1 MKISMAAHHPF
12 RLKKLLTVHSIPSIL
27 FVRSIFHPAEVIS
40 MIGRATQVVDCRE
53 SMGLAKGGGLAQ
65 RGTLSEA
72 TKPDV
77 IAIAMSPGRRHITK
91 PVCEMTYGLRR
102 EGIQT
107 SVLVLEAG
115 TGVPE
120 SFPQASRGYGPTF
133 GLNEKEL
140 EQVARHKIAVLH
152 LGNVRSHVIYKAKEV
167 LAQID
172 IPVVVVAQCPM
183 DMEDFAK
190 EGIRT
195 RAVKPPH
202 QKTETKGEVVDI
214 VTGITRG
221 ATCTRVKLNTLA
233 KVLNKHLAEINAREA
248 EQASKKKK

>member
-1 MKISMAAHHPF
+1 M
-12 RLKKLLTVHSIPSIL
+12 
-27 FVRSIFHPAEVIS
+27 
-40 MIGRATQVVDCRE
+40 DCRE

-115 TGVPE
+115 TGLPD

-133 GLNEKEL
+133 GINEREM
-140 EQVARHKIAVLH
+140 EQIARHKIAVFH
-152 LGNVRSHVIYKAKEV
+152 LGNVRSHVISKAKEILSQV
-167 LAQID
+167 D
-172 IPVVVVAQCPM
+172 IPAVVVAQCPM
-183 DMEDFAK
+183 DMEDFAR
-190 EGIRT
+190 EGIKT
-195 RAVKPPH
+195 RSVRPTH
-202 QKTETKGEVVDI
+202 QKTETRGEVVDI

-221 ATCTRVKLNTLA
+221 TTCTRVKLNTLA
-233 KVLNKHLAEINAREA
+233 KVLNKHLAEITAREA
-248 EQASKKKK
+248 AEALKTKKK

>member
-1 MKISMAAHHPF
+1 
-12 RLKKLLTVHSIPSIL
+12 
-27 FVRSIFHPAEVIS
+27 

-72 TKPDV
+72 MKPDV

-107 SVLVLEAG
+107 SVLVLESG

-133 GLNEKEL
+133 GLNVREID
-140 EQVARHKIAVLH
+140 QIARHKIAVFH
-152 LGNVRSHVIYKAKEV
+152 LGNVRSHVISKTKEV
-167 LAQID
+167 LALVD
-172 IPVVVVAQCPM
+172 IPAVVVAQCPM
-183 DMEDFAK
+183 DFEDFAR
-190 EGIRT
+190 EGVKT
-195 RAVKPPH
+195 RLVKPPY
-202 QKTETKGEVVDI
+202 QNTQTKGEVVDI
-214 VTGITRG
+214 VTGVTRG
-221 ATCTRVKLNTLA
+221 TTCTRVRLNTLA
-233 KVLNKHLAEINAREA
+233 KVLNRHLAEIGAREA
-248 EQASKKKK
+248 QAAAQAASKKKKK

>member
-1 MKISMAAHHPF
+1 M
-12 RLKKLLTVHSIPSIL
+12 
-27 FVRSIFHPAEVIS
+27 
-40 MIGRATQVVDCRE
+40 DCRE

-115 TGVPE
+115 TGLPD

-133 GLNEKEL
+133 GVNEREM
-140 EQVARHKIAVLH
+140 EQIARHKIAVFH
-152 LGNVRSHVIYKAKEV
+152 LGNVRSHVISKAKEILSQV
-167 LAQID
+167 D
-172 IPVVVVAQCPM
+172 IPAVVVAQCPM
-183 DMEDFAK
+183 DMEDFAR
-190 EGIRT
+190 EGIKT
-195 RAVKPPH
+195 RAVRPTH
-202 QKTETKGEVVDI
+202 QKTETRGEVVDI

-221 ATCTRVKLNTLA
+221 TTCTRVKLNNLA
-233 KVLNKHLAEINAREA
+233 KVLNKHLAEITAREA
-248 EQASKKKK
+248 AEALKTKKK

>member
-1 MKISMAAHHPF
+1 M
-12 RLKKLLTVHSIPSIL
+12 
-27 FVRSIFHPAEVIS
+27 
-40 MIGRATQVVDCRE
+40 VDCRE

-120 SFPQASRGYGPTF
+120 SFPQGSRGYGPTF
-133 GLNEKEL
+133 GLSEKEI

-152 LGNVRSHVIYKAKEV
+152 LGNVRSHVIHKAKEV
-167 LAQID
+167 LAQVD
-172 IPVVVVAQCPM
+172 LPVVVVAQCPM
-183 DMEDFAK
+183 DMEDFAR
-190 EGIRT
+190 EGIKT
-195 RAVKPPH
+195 STVKPPR
-202 QKTETKGEVVDI
+202 QKIETKGEVVDI

-221 ATCTRVKLNTLA
+221 ATCTRVKLNNLA
-233 KVLNKHLAEINAREA
+233 KVLNKHLARINALEALEA
-248 EQASKKKK
+248 EAAKKEKK

>member
-1 MKISMAAHHPF
+1 
-12 RLKKLLTVHSIPSIL
+12 
-27 FVRSIFHPAEVIS
+27 

-152 LGNVRSHVIYKAKEV
+152 LGNVRSHVIYKAKEL

-172 IPVVVVAQCPM
+172 IPAVVVAQCPM

-190 EGIRT
+190 EGIKT

-248 EQASKKKK
+248 EDARKKRK

>member
-1 MKISMAAHHPF
+1 M
-12 RLKKLLTVHSIPSIL
+12 
-27 FVRSIFHPAEVIS
+27 
-40 MIGRATQVVDCRE
+40 DCRE

-133 GLNEKEL
+133 GLNEREL
-140 EQVARHKIAVLH
+140 EQIARHKIAVLH
-152 LGNVRSHVIYKAKEV
+152 LGNVRSHVIFKAKEILSQV
-167 LAQID
+167 D
-172 IPVVVVAQCPM
+172 IPAVVVAQCPM
-183 DMEDFAK
+183 DMEDFAR
-190 EGIRT
+190 EGIKT
-195 RAVKPPH
+195 SAVKPAH

-233 KVLNKHLAEINAREA
+233 KILNKHLAEINAREA
-248 EQASKKKK
+248 EEALSKKK

>member
-1 MKISMAAHHPF
+1 
-12 RLKKLLTVHSIPSIL
+12 
-27 FVRSIFHPAEVIS
+27 

-72 TKPDV
+72 TRPDV

-248 EQASKKKK
+248 EQARKKKK

>member
-1 MKISMAAHHPF
+1 M
-12 RLKKLLTVHSIPSIL
+12 
-27 FVRSIFHPAEVIS
+27 
-40 MIGRATQVVDCRE
+40 VDCRE

-120 SFPQASRGYGPTF
+120 SFSQGSRGYGPTF
-133 GLNEKEL
+133 GLSEKEI

-152 LGNVRSHVIYKAKEV
+152 LGNVRSHVIHKAKEV
-167 LAQID
+167 LAQVD

-183 DMEDFAK
+183 DMEDFAR
-190 EGIRT
+190 EGIKT
-195 RAVKPPH
+195 ATVKPPR
-202 QKTETKGEVVDI
+202 QKIETKGEVVDI

-233 KVLNKHLAEINAREA
+233 KVLNKHLARINAREA
-248 EQASKKKK
+248 LEAEAARKKKK

>member
-1 MKISMAAHHPF
+1 
-12 RLKKLLTVHSIPSIL
+12 
-27 FVRSIFHPAEVIS
+27 

-72 TKPDV
+72 MRPDV

-91 PVCEMTYGLRR
+91 PVCEITYGLRR

-133 GLNEKEL
+133 GLSGKEL
-140 EQVARHKIAVLH
+140 DQVARHKIALLH
-152 LGNVRSHVIYKAKEV
+152 LGNVRSHVIHKTKEILSQV
-167 LAQID
+167 D
-172 IPVVVVAQCPM
+172 IPAVVVAQCPM
-183 DMEDFAK
+183 DMEDFAR
-190 EGIRT
+190 EGIKT
-195 RAVKPPH
+195 ALVKPPR
-202 QKTETKGEVVDI
+202 QMTLTKGEVVDV
-214 VTGITRG
+214 VTGVTRG

-233 KVLNKHLAEINAREA
+233 KVLNRHLAEINAREA
-248 EQASKKKK
+248 RESALGRKKKK

>member
-1 MKISMAAHHPF
+1 M
-12 RLKKLLTVHSIPSIL
+12 
-27 FVRSIFHPAEVIS
+27 
-40 MIGRATQVVDCRE
+40 VDCRE

-120 SFPQASRGYGPTF
+120 SFPQGSRGYGPTF
-133 GLNEKEL
+133 GLSEKEI

-152 LGNVRSHVIYKAKEV
+152 LGNVRSHVIHKAKEV
-167 LAQID
+167 LAQVD

-183 DMEDFAK
+183 DMEDFAR
-190 EGIRT
+190 EGVKT
-195 RAVKPPH
+195 STVKPPR
-202 QKTETKGEVVDI
+202 QKIETKGEVVDI

-233 KVLNKHLAEINAREA
+233 KVLNKHLARINALEALEA
-248 EQASKKKK
+248 EAARKKKK

>member
-1 MKISMAAHHPF
+1 
-12 RLKKLLTVHSIPSIL
+12 
-27 FVRSIFHPAEVIS
+27 

-115 TGVPE
+115 TGLPD

-133 GLNEKEL
+133 GVNEREL
-140 EQVARHKIAVLH
+140 EQIARHKIAVFH
-152 LGNVRSHVIYKAKEV
+152 LGNVRSHVISK
-167 LAQID
+167 
-172 IPVVVVAQCPM
+172 
-183 DMEDFAK
+183 
-190 EGIRT
+190 
-195 RAVKPPH
+195 
-202 QKTETKGEVVDI
+202 
-214 VTGITRG
+214 
-221 ATCTRVKLNTLA
+221 A
-233 KVLNKHLAEINAREA
+233 KVLATAYYARAKSRQVRDWSDKPDNKVKFREMVSDGVSDGLTEIETKNKIEGHIKEEMERTKTMTERP
-248 EQASKKKK
+248 ERKNRP

>member
-1 MKISMAAHHPF
+1 
-12 RLKKLLTVHSIPSIL
+12 
-27 FVRSIFHPAEVIS
+27 

-115 TGVPE
+115 TGVPD

-133 GLNEKEL
+133 GLNEREL
-140 EQVARHKIAVLH
+140 DQIARHKIAVLH
-152 LGNVRSHVIYKAKEV
+152 LGNVRSHVIFKTKEV
-167 LAQID
+167 LSQVN

-183 DMEDFAK
+183 DMEDFAR
-190 EGIRT
+190 EGIKT
-195 RAVKPPH
+195 SAVKPPY

-248 EQASKKKK
+248 AEAAGKKKKKM

>member
-1 MKISMAAHHPF
+1 M
-12 RLKKLLTVHSIPSIL
+12 
-27 FVRSIFHPAEVIS
+27 
-40 MIGRATQVVDCRE
+40 VDCRE

-120 SFPQASRGYGPTF
+120 SFPQGSRGYGPTF
-133 GLNEKEL
+133 GLSEKEI

-152 LGNVRSHVIYKAKEV
+152 LGNVRSHVIHKAKEV
-167 LAQID
+167 LAQVD
-172 IPVVVVAQCPM
+172 LPVVVVAQCPM
-183 DMEDFAK
+183 DMEDFAR
-190 EGIRT
+190 EGVKT
-195 RAVKPPH
+195 STVKPPR
-202 QKTETKGEVVDI
+202 QKIETKGEVVDI

-221 ATCTRVKLNTLA
+221 ATCTRVKLNNLA
-233 KVLNKHLAEINAREA
+233 KVLNKHLARINALEALEA
-248 EQASKKKK
+248 EAARKEKK

>member
-1 MKISMAAHHPF
+1 M
-12 RLKKLLTVHSIPSIL
+12 
-27 FVRSIFHPAEVIS
+27 
-40 MIGRATQVVDCRE
+40 VDCRE

-120 SFPQASRGYGPTF
+120 SFPQGSRGYGPTF
-133 GLNEKEL
+133 GLSEKEI

-152 LGNVRSHVIYKAKEV
+152 LGNVRSHVIHKAKEV
-167 LAQID
+167 LAQVD

-183 DMEDFAK
+183 DMEDFAR
-190 EGIRT
+190 EGIKT
-195 RAVKPPH
+195 SMVKPPR
-202 QKTETKGEVVDI
+202 KKIETKGEVVDI

-233 KVLNKHLAEINAREA
+233 KVLNKHLARINAREA
-248 EQASKKKK
+248 LEAEAARKKKK

>member
-1 MKISMAAHHPF
+1 M
-12 RLKKLLTVHSIPSIL
+12 
-27 FVRSIFHPAEVIS
+27 S

-120 SFPQASRGYGPTF
+120 SFPAASRGYGPTF
-133 GLNEKEL
+133 GLNEREL

-152 LGNVRSHVIYKAKEV
+152 LGNVRSHVIHKAKEV
-167 LAQID
+167 LAQVN

-190 EGIRT
+190 EGIKT
-195 RAVKPPH
+195 RAVKPAY

-248 EQASKKKK
+248 EAALKKKK

>member
-1 MKISMAAHHPF
+1 M
-12 RLKKLLTVHSIPSIL
+12 
-27 FVRSIFHPAEVIS
+27 
-40 MIGRATQVVDCRE
+40 DCRE

-72 TKPDV
+72 TQPDV

-107 SVLVLEAG
+107 SVLVLEGGAG
-115 TGVPE
+115 LPD

-133 GLNEKEL
+133 GLNEREL
-140 EQVARHKIAVLH
+140 EQIARHKIAVIH
-152 LGNVRSHVIYKAKEV
+152 LGNVRSHVISKAKEV
-167 LAQID
+167 LSQVD
-172 IPVVVVAQCPM
+172 IPAVVVAQCPM
-183 DMEDFAK
+183 DMEDFAR
-190 EGIRT
+190 EGIKT
-195 RAVKPPH
+195 SAVKPPH

-221 ATCTRVKLNTLA
+221 STCNRVKLNTLA

-248 EQASKKKK
+248 ADARSKKKK

>member
-1 MKISMAAHHPF
+1 
-12 RLKKLLTVHSIPSIL
+12 
-27 FVRSIFHPAEVIS
+27 

-115 TGVPE
+115 TGLPD

-133 GLNEKEL
+133 GVNEREL
-140 EQVARHKIAVLH
+140 EQIARHKIAVFH
-152 LGNVRSHVIYKAKEV
+152 LGNVRSHVISKTKEV
-167 LAQID
+167 LSQVN
-172 IPVVVVAQCPM
+172 IPAVVVAQCPM
-183 DMEDFAK
+183 DMEDFAR
-190 EGIRT
+190 EGIKTRT
-195 RAVKPPH
+195 VRPTH

-233 KVLNKHLAEINAREA
+233 KILNKHLAEINAREA
-248 EQASKKKK
+248 ASSSQKKNK

>member
-1 MKISMAAHHPF
+1 
-12 RLKKLLTVHSIPSIL
+12 
-27 FVRSIFHPAEVIS
+27 

-133 GLNEKEL
+133 GLNEREL
-140 EQVARHKIAVLH
+140 QQVARHKIAVLH
-152 LGNVRSHVIYKAKEV
+152 LGNVRSHVIHKAKEV
-167 LAQID
+167 LSQVD

-190 EGIRT
+190 EGIKT
-195 RAVKPPH
+195 RLVKPAH

-248 EQASKKKK
+248 EAALKKKK

>member
-1 MKISMAAHHPF
+1 
-12 RLKKLLTVHSIPSIL
+12 
-27 FVRSIFHPAEVIS
+27 
-40 MIGRATQVVDCRE
+40 
-53 SMGLAKGGGLAQ
+53 MGLAKGGGLAQ

-72 TKPDV
+72 TMPDV

-115 TGVPE
+115 TGVPD

-133 GLNEKEL
+133 GISEKEI
-140 EQVARHKIAVLH
+140 EQIARHKLAVFH
-152 LGNVRSHVIYKAKEV
+152 LGNVRSHVIYKTKEILSQV
-167 LAQID
+167 D
-172 IPVVVVAQCPM
+172 IPAVVVAQCPM
-183 DMEDFAK
+183 DMEDFAR

-195 RAVKPPH
+195 RTVKPPR
-202 QKTETKGEVVDI
+202 QKTATKGEVVDI

-221 ATCTRVKLNTLA
+221 TTCTRVKLNTLA
-233 KVLNKHLAEINAREA
+233 KVLNRHLAEIKALEEKERGP
-248 EQASKKKK
+248 K

>member
-1 MKISMAAHHPF
+1 
-12 RLKKLLTVHSIPSIL
+12 
-27 FVRSIFHPAEVIS
+27 

-115 TGVPE
+115 TGLPD

-133 GLNEKEL
+133 GVNEREM
-140 EQVARHKIAVLH
+140 EQIARHKIAVFH
-152 LGNVRSHVIYKAKEV
+152 LGNVRSHVISKAKEILSQV
-167 LAQID
+167 D
-172 IPVVVVAQCPM
+172 IPAVVVAQCPM
-183 DMEDFAK
+183 DMEDFAR
-190 EGIRT
+190 EGIKT
-195 RAVKPPH
+195 RAVRPTH

-221 ATCTRVKLNTLA
+221 TTCTRVKLNNLA

-248 EQASKKKK
+248 AEARKTKKK

>member
-1 MKISMAAHHPF
+1 
-12 RLKKLLTVHSIPSIL
+12 
-27 FVRSIFHPAEVIS
+27 

-115 TGVPE
+115 TGLPD

-133 GLNEKEL
+133 GINEREM
-140 EQVARHKIAVLH
+140 EQIARHKIAVFH
-152 LGNVRSHVIYKAKEV
+152 LGNVRSHVISKAKEILSQV
-167 LAQID
+167 D
-172 IPVVVVAQCPM
+172 IPAVVVAQCPM
-183 DMEDFAK
+183 DMEDFAR
-190 EGIRT
+190 EGIKT
-195 RAVKPPH
+195 RSVRPTH
-202 QKTETKGEVVDI
+202 QKTETTGEVVDI

-221 ATCTRVKLNTLA
+221 TTCTRVKLNTLA

-248 EQASKKKK
+248 AQACSKKKK

>member
-1 MKISMAAHHPF
+1 M
-12 RLKKLLTVHSIPSIL
+12 
-27 FVRSIFHPAEVIS
+27 
-40 MIGRATQVVDCRE
+40 DCRE

-115 TGVPE
+115 TGLPD

-133 GLNEKEL
+133 GVNEREM
-140 EQVARHKIAVLH
+140 EQIARHKIAVFH
-152 LGNVRSHVIYKAKEV
+152 LGNVRSHVISKAKEILSQV
-167 LAQID
+167 D
-172 IPVVVVAQCPM
+172 IPAVVVAQCPM
-183 DMEDFAK
+183 DMEDFAR
-190 EGIRT
+190 EGIKT
-195 RAVKPPH
+195 RSVRPTH

-221 ATCTRVKLNTLA
+221 TTCTRVKLNNLA
-233 KVLNKHLAEINAREA
+233 KVLNKHLAEINALEA
-248 EQASKKKK
+248 AEARKTKKK

>member
-1 MKISMAAHHPF
+1 M
-12 RLKKLLTVHSIPSIL
+12 
-27 FVRSIFHPAEVIS
+27 
-40 MIGRATQVVDCRE
+40 DCRE

-133 GLNEKEL
+133 GLNEREL
-140 EQVARHKIAVLH
+140 EQIARHKIAVLH
-152 LGNVRSHVIYKAKEV
+152 LGNVRSHVIFKAKEILSQV
-167 LAQID
+167 D
-172 IPVVVVAQCPM
+172 IPAVVVAQCPM
-183 DMEDFAK
+183 DMEDFAR
-190 EGIRT
+190 EGIKT
-195 RAVKPPH
+195 SAVKPAH

-233 KVLNKHLAEINAREA
+233 KILNKHLAEINAREA
-248 EQASKKKK
+248 EEALSKNKKK

>member
-1 MKISMAAHHPF
+1 M
-12 RLKKLLTVHSIPSIL
+12 
-27 FVRSIFHPAEVIS
+27 
-40 MIGRATQVVDCRE
+40 DCRE

-72 TKPDV
+72 TRPDV

-115 TGVPE
+115 TGLPD

-133 GLNEKEL
+133 GLNEREL
-140 EQVARHKIAVLH
+140 EQVARHKIAVFH
-152 LGNVRSHVIYKAKEV
+152 LGNVRSHVISKAKEILSQV
-167 LAQID
+167 D
-172 IPVVVVAQCPM
+172 IPAVVVAQCPM
-183 DMEDFAK
+183 DFEDFAR
-190 EGIRT
+190 EGVKT
-195 RAVKPPH
+195 RLVRPPN
-202 QKTETKGEVVDI
+202 QKTVTKGEVVDI

-221 ATCTRVKLNTLA
+221 TTCTRVKLNTLA
-233 KVLNKHLAEINAREA
+233 KVLNKHLAEINAEIDKEA
-248 EQASKKKK
+248 EAARKNKR

>member
-1 MKISMAAHHPF
+1 
-12 RLKKLLTVHSIPSIL
+12 
-27 FVRSIFHPAEVIS
+27 
-40 MIGRATQVVDCRE
+40 VDCRE

-72 TKPDV
+72 TRPDV

-248 EQASKKKK
+248 EQARKKKK

>member
-1 MKISMAAHHPF
+1 
-12 RLKKLLTVHSIPSIL
+12 
-27 FVRSIFHPAEVIS
+27 
-40 MIGRATQVVDCRE
+40 
-53 SMGLAKGGGLAQ
+53 MGLAKGGGLAQ

-72 TKPDV
+72 TTPDV

-120 SFPQASRGYGPTF
+120 SFPQGSRGYGPTF
-133 GLNEKEL
+133 GLSEKEI

-152 LGNVRSHVIYKAKEV
+152 LGNVRSHVIHKAKEV
-167 LAQID
+167 LAQVE

-183 DMEDFAK
+183 DMEDFAR
-190 EGIRT
+190 EGVRT
-195 RAVKPPH
+195 STVKPPR
-202 QKTETKGEVVDI
+202 QKIETKGEVVDI

-233 KVLNKHLAEINAREA
+233 KVLNKHLARINALEA
-248 EQASKKKK
+248 LETEAARKKKK

>member
-1 MKISMAAHHPF
+1 M
-12 RLKKLLTVHSIPSIL
+12 
-27 FVRSIFHPAEVIS
+27 FVRSISHPIAEDN

-72 TKPDV
+72 MKPDV

-133 GLNEKEL
+133 GLNEKEI

-152 LGNVRSHVIYKAKEV
+152 LGNVRSHVIFKTKEILSQV
-167 LAQID
+167 A
-172 IPVVVVAQCPM
+172 IPAVVVAQCPM

-195 RAVKPPH
+195 SFVNPPH
-202 QKTETKGEVVDI
+202 QKIETVGEVVDI

-221 ATCTRVKLNTLA
+221 TTCTRVKLNTLA
-233 KVLNKHLAEINAREA
+233 KVLNKHLAEITARE
-248 EQASKKKK
+248 EQEAAKAKEKMN

>member
-1 MKISMAAHHPF
+1 M
-12 RLKKLLTVHSIPSIL
+12 
-27 FVRSIFHPAEVIS
+27 
-40 MIGRATQVVDCRE
+40 VDCRE

-102 EGIQT
+102 EGIQP

-120 SFPQASRGYGPTF
+120 SFPQGSRGYGPTF
-133 GLNEKEL
+133 GLSEKEI

-152 LGNVRSHVIYKAKEV
+152 LGNVRSHVIHKAKEV
-167 LAQID
+167 LAQVD

-183 DMEDFAK
+183 DMEDFAR
-190 EGIRT
+190 EGIKT
-195 RAVKPPH
+195 ATVKPPR
-202 QKTETKGEVVDI
+202 QKIETKGEVVDI

-233 KVLNKHLAEINAREA
+233 KVLNKHLARINAREA
-248 EQASKKKK
+248 LEAEAARKKKK

>member
-1 MKISMAAHHPF
+1 M
-12 RLKKLLTVHSIPSIL
+12 
-27 FVRSIFHPAEVIS
+27 
-40 MIGRATQVVDCRE
+40 DCRE

-115 TGVPE
+115 TGLPD

-133 GLNEKEL
+133 GINEREM
-140 EQVARHKIAVLH
+140 EQIARHKIAVFH
-152 LGNVRSHVIYKAKEV
+152 LGNVRSHVISKAKEILSQV
-167 LAQID
+167 D
-172 IPVVVVAQCPM
+172 IPAVVVAQCPM
-183 DMEDFAK
+183 DMEDFAR
-190 EGIRT
+190 EGIKT
-195 RAVKPPH
+195 RAVRPTH

-221 ATCTRVKLNTLA
+221 TTCTRVKLNNLA

-248 EQASKKKK
+248 AEARKTKKK